1 VDVVGQ
7 EQSID
12 TGAAGFQ
19 FSLNLEDC
27 SDAEVL
33 AINMASAG
41 ELATRLRRRTLTV
54 AAPAAPASAEP
65 VAMLTRK
72 QVALRLQISLS
83 TLRRMKADFPKPTMT
98 GAKKSRP
105 RWSADEIANWQKQA
119 KRAA

>member
-1 VDVVGQ
+1 MRQ

-12 TGAAGFQ
+12 TGAVGFQ
-19 FSLNLEDC
+19 FSLNLEDR

-54 AAPAAPASAEP
+54 AAPAAPAPAEP
-65 VAMLTRK
+65 AAMLTRK

-83 TLRRMKADFPKPTMT
+83 TLRRMKADFPPPTMT

-105 RWSADEIANWQKQA
+105 RWSADEIANWQKLA